1 MKSIILILF
10 LLLAVFVNIYL
21 GIQAIDILFI
31 GGLTFLQF
39 VCAVFAVLFYSYFAF
54 IGSRLA
60 IATIVKMIGE

>member
-21 GIQAIDILFI
+21 GIQAIDILFL

-39 VCAVFAVLFYSYFAF
+39 VCAVLAALIYSYFAF
-54 IGSRLA
+54 IGSRLVVIT
-60 IATIVKMIGE
+60 IAKMIGE